1 MRSENKKIILL
12 VVILTVVI
20 LAIIGGII
28 SYLALATDTFKS
40 SKDLF
45 QKYLIQEVEQIK
57 TMANSK
63 AKEEYEKIKNTN
75 LYDSNAE
82 IAITYSEGGEV
93 SNPFNDLS
101 IKYKTQ
107 KDGTDYIY
115 KDVQVLYDNEKQ
127 IEVEA
132 IKDQSIYGLRFTD
145 VIKQFTSIRSGEDIS
160 KLGLDKLG
168 LEEDEL
174 QTIINLIEEN
184 IDFTSEIT
192 KLKSKYTNL
201 LSKTLENATYT
212 SQKNSVI
219 TLRGKTIK
227 ANQYIATLNSS
238 QTKMFLQQILNTVK
252 TDETIL
258 NRIDTFIEREEF
270 IEEIDEIVNNIEINK
285 NIPAV
290 EVTIYEQQGKT
301 VKIAISTNTEKL
313 SIENWIENS
322 KNNMKIEYNSLNTEQ
337 EKGAILELSKMPTDV
352 QEDYEIKLKIIV
364 GEENYDFGT
373 TIINKFDNESV
384 STETIFEYEKGITSI
399 GINTVN
405 TITTANLSDKFE
417 LTDKNNVIFNDLDN
431 SRIEYII
438 NIIKNEAFKRIE
450 NRINILMEKLQST
463 KIYETIMDK
472 LDIDIFQKNEEN
484 EKPNIEEP
492 NEENQLSQ
500 IEINRFNA
508 KFEFYTGDEVSS
520 KNVKTLIEEV
530 AENLKSVEIN
540 KIPNTENSSNNKEER
555 YFIKLYIQKDNKNE
569 DLANGILEKIN
580 DDKKYK
586 VTIYYKDANGL
597 IDNVTI
603 EELEK

>member
-1 MRSENKKIILL
+1 MRNENKKNILL
-12 VVILTVVI
+12 IVILVVVI
-20 LAIIGGII
+20 LAIIGGIVT
-28 SYLALATDTFKS
+28 YLALATDTFKS
-40 SKDLF
+40 SKELF
-45 QKYLIQEVEQIK
+45 QKYLIQEIEQIK

-63 AKEEYEKIKNTN
+63 TKEEYEKIKSTN
-75 LYDSNAE
+75 SYDSNSE
-82 IAITYSEGGEV
+82 IAVTYSEGGEV

-107 KDGTDYIY
+107 KDGVDYIY
-115 KDVQVLYDNEKQ
+115 KDLQVLYDNEKQ

-132 IKDQSIYGLRFTD
+132 IKDKSIYGIRFTD
-145 VIKQFTSIRSGEDIS
+145 VIKQFTSIRSGEDIN
-160 KLGLDKLG
+160 KLGLNRLG
-168 LEEDEL
+168 IEEDEL
-174 QTIINLIEEN
+174 QNIINLIEEN
-184 IDFTSEIT
+184 IDFTKDID
-192 KLKSKYTNL
+192 KLKNKYTNI
-201 LSKTLENATYT
+201 LSKILESATYT
-212 SQKNSVI
+212 TQRNSVI

-252 TDETIL
+252 TDEIIL
-258 NRIDTFIEREEF
+258 NMVDTFIEREEL
-270 IEEIDEIVNNIEINK
+270 IDQIDGIINNLEISK

-301 VKIAISTNTEKL
+301 VKITIGTNTEKL
-313 SIENWIENS
+313 SIENWTENS

-337 EKGAILELSKMPTDV
+337 EKGAILELSKISTDM
-352 QEDYEIKLKIIV
+352 QEDYEIKLQIIA
-364 GEENYDFGT
+364 GEENYEFGT
-373 TIINKFDNESV
+373 TIKNKFNNELV
-384 STETIFEYEKGITSI
+384 STETIFEYETGITKI
-399 GINTVN
+399 GINTISN
-405 TITTANLSDKFE
+405 ITKANLSNKFE

-431 SRIEYII
+431 ARIEYII

-472 LDIDIFQKNEEN
+472 LNIDIFPKDEEN

-492 NEENQLSQ
+492 DEENQLSQ

-520 KNVKTLIEEV
+520 KNVKTLIEES

-540 KIPNTENSSNNKEER
+540 KIQNPENSSNNKEER

-569 DLANGILEKIN
+569 DLANGILEKIK